1 MKLPLQTLRLSLLAI
16 AVSPLATAFA
26 YDYGHTASPAPAATP
41 VTIALVTPPAVKVSA
56 DVLTDARGMT
66 LYTFDKDAAGASAC
80 KGECAVKW
88 PPLLAADGARNNAEF
103 TIVSREDGTRQWAY
117 KGKPLY
123 LWVGDAKPG
132 DTTGDGVNGVWH
144 KAMR

>member
-1 MKLPLQTLRLSLLAI
+1 MKLPLQTARLSLVAI
-16 AVSPLATAFA
+16 AVSPLAAAFA
-26 YDYGHTASPAPAATP
+26 YDYGHTAPPARAAAP

-66 LYTFDKDAAGASAC
+66 LYTFDKDPAGASAC

-88 PPLLAADGARNNAEF
+88 PPLLAADGARNNAQF

-132 DTTGDGVNGVWH
+132 DATGDGVNGVWH
-144 KAMR
+144 KALH